1 MTAVDI
7 VIRTKNRPLFL
18 ARALD
23 DILGQEF
30 TDWHLFVVVDG
41 TDPAPVRKLL
51 DERDF
56 GDRATLLAQPEPV
69 GIPAVANVGVAA
81 GSSEF
86 VAIHDDDDTWHP
98 QFLTRT
104 VEYLRQ
110 SDDRAVAVR
119 TEIVWEQQIG
129 NVLQETGR
137 EVFHPAMQEPTY
149 FDLLRFNHMVPIG
162 IVFRRSAYDELGPF
176 DERCEVVDDWVFNLS
191 LARAGGYGFLG
202 EEPLAFWHQRKNS
215 RGDAGNTVIDRI
227 NDHIRDDRRV
237 RDRAVREYVQEHGP
251 GALLYLAKYIDERT
265 GELHSRLDRIE
276 AQQEEILHLLRE
288 QAHNADSLGRIKR
301 RVSRL
306 RPCATLRASTSSCAP
321 RTARSSWPVRSTT
334 SWPRST
340 RTGT

>member
-1 MTAVDI
+1 MPAVDI
-7 VIRTKNRPLFL
+7 VVRTKNRPLFL

-23 DILGQEF
+23 DVLGQEF

-69 GIPAVANVGVAA
+69 GIPAAANVGVAA

-86 VAIHDDDDTWHP
+86 VTIHDDDDTWHP

-104 VEYLRQ
+104 IAHLRQ
-110 SDDRAVAVR
+110 SDDLAVAVR

-129 NVLQETGR
+129 DVLQETGR

-191 LARAGGYGFLG
+191 LALTGRYGFLG
-202 EEPLAFWHQRKNS
+202 EEPLAYWHQRKDS
-215 RGDAGNTVIDRI
+215 RGDAGNTVIDRV
-227 NDHIRDDRRV
+227 NDHVRDDRRV

-265 GELHSRLDRIE
+265 AELHGRLDRIE
-276 AQQEEILHLLRE
+276 EQQEEILTILRANADAGDRLGRVKNRLRE
-288 QAHNADSLGRIKR
+288 
-301 RVSRL
+301 
-306 RPCATLRASTSSCAP
+306 LRA
-321 RTARSSWPVRSTT
+321 
-334 SWPRST
+334 
-340 RTGT
+340 